1 MLREDAGLR
10 DYLKILS
17 KRRWAAVAVFFAVFS
32 AVTVYTLTAT
42 PVYKSTARV
51 FVDPGTSQNEISQQ
65 GQPVDTTSYI
75 QTQLGIL
82 KSDSIARSVVRKMAL
97 DKAPSGGGG
106 ILGFFGLKDAPGPD
120 KRMEAAVRAFQQK
133 LSVDEVKNSNIIN
146 VSYIDN
152 DPVVASAVANDVVRT
167 FIERN
172 LEMKVEPAR
181 SAITWLNSRLGEI
194 KTRMTESSSQLQ
206 DFKRS
211 RDLIQTDDKQAN
223 ISIQALSDL
232 NQKALEAQ
240 AARSAAEV
248 KYHLVQRLGQT
259 PDGLMTLPE
268 VINNNVIQNLLAQQS
283 ALAKEY
289 ADASKKYGARHPH
302 MIRLQNEM
310 DSLQAQIKSE
320 VNYIVLSFKNSYDLA
335 LKDEQNIKAAFGQQ
349 KAEAMSYDKRSSEY
363 DIMKQDVEGSRSIY
377 DVVLKKFQESTL
389 TGSMNMSNV
398 QLLDQAVPLEK
409 PFRPDKAM
417 NLFLGL
423 IIGLIC
429 GIAASFTVEFLD
441 NTFKTPDDV
450 EEYLRLPMLGV
461 IPRIKNIETFMSD
474 PKAPGVE
481 SFRNVRSNLLL
492 STGDKA
498 PRVVQICSA
507 SHSEGKTTFALN
519 MAAIMA
525 AAGEKI
531 VLIDAD
537 LRKPRLHKMLKAANR
552 QGLSNL
558 LSGQAGL
565 DEIIRQTHMEGV
577 DAITSGPVPPNPS
590 ELLGSKTMKE
600 SLLLLSLRY
609 DRVIIDCPP
618 LAGLADAPLVS
629 SMSDGIILVIRG
641 SKTPRDLVI
650 KSKKNLDA
658 INARVLGVVLNDV
671 RGRADQY
678 YYQYNYGYYFAQK
691 QQEESQP

>member
-82 KSDSIARSVVRKMAL
+82 KSDSIARSVVKKMAL
-97 DKAPSGGGG
+97 DKEPPGGGG

-120 KRMEAAVRAFQQK
+120 KRMEAAVRTFQAK

-152 DPVVASAVANDVVRT
+152 DPVLASAVANDVVQT

-194 KTRMTESSSQLQ
+194 KTKMTESSSQLQ

-248 KYHLVQRLGQT
+248 KYHLVQKLEQT

-310 DSLQAQIKSE
+310 DALQAQIKSE

-349 KAEAMSYDKRSSEY
+349 KAEAMNYDKRSSEY

-461 IPRIKNIETFMSD
+461 IPRIKNVETFMSD
-474 PKAPGVE
+474 PKAPAG
-481 SFRNVRSNLLL
+481 
-492 STGDKA
+492 G
-498 PRVVQICSA
+498 VVQERSQQPSA
-507 SHSEGKTTFALN
+507 LHRRQGPKNS
-519 MAAIMA
+519 
-525 AAGEKI
+525 
-531 VLIDAD
+531 AD
-537 LRKPRLHKMLKAANR
+537 LQRQPFRRQDDFRAEHGGDNGRGRRNNHTHRCGLKEAQAPQDAEGR
-552 QGLSNL
+552 QP
-558 LSGQAGL
+558 
-565 DEIIRQTHMEGV
+565 
-577 DAITSGPVPPNPS
+577 SGPEQPPFGPGGAGRDNKTDTHERGGRDNFRPGPS
-590 ELLGSKTMKE
+590 EPIGAFGVQDHE
-600 SLLLLSLRY
+600 GY
-609 DRVIIDCPP
+609 PAGA
-618 LAGLADAPLVS
+618 LAAV
-629 SMSDGIILVIRG
+629 
-641 SKTPRDLVI
+641 
-650 KSKKNLDA
+650 
-658 INARVLGVVLNDV
+658 
-671 RGRADQY
+671 
-678 YYQYNYGYYFAQK
+678 
-691 QQEESQP
+691 

>member
-1 MLREDAGLR
+1 LREDAGLR

-51 FVDPGTSQNEISQQ
+51 FVDPGTSQNEISVQQ
-65 GQPVDTTSYI
+65 GQQVDTSSYI

-82 KSDSIARSVVRKMAL
+82 KSDSIARSVVRKMGL
-97 DKAPSGGGG
+97 DKTQPGGGSV
-106 ILGFFGLKDAPGPD
+106 LGFFGLQDEPGPD
-120 KRMEAAVRAFQQK
+120 RKMEAAVRAFQAK

-146 VSYIDN
+146 VSYVDK
-152 DPVVASAVANDVVRT
+152 DPALASAVANEVVQT

-181 SAITWLNSRLGEI
+181 AAITWLNSRLGEI
-194 KTRMTESSSQLQ
+194 KTKMTESSNQLE

-211 RDLIQTDDKQAN
+211 RDLIQTDDRQAN

-240 AARSAAEV
+240 AARSAAET
-248 KYHLVQRLGQT
+248 KYHLVQKLEQT

-289 ADASKKYGARHPH
+289 ADASKKYGPRHPH
-302 MIRLQNEM
+302 LIRLKNEM
-310 DSLQAQIKSE
+310 DALQAQIKNE
-320 VNYIVLSFKNSYDLA
+320 VNYIVLSFKNSYDVA

-349 KAEAMSYDKRSSEY
+349 KAAAMNYDKRASEY

-398 QLLDQAVPLEK
+398 QLLDQAIPLEK

-423 IIGLIC
+423 VIGLIC
-429 GIAASFTVEFLD
+429 GIASSFAVEFLD
-441 NTFKTPDDV
+441 STFKTPDDV

-461 IPRIKNIETFMSD
+461 IPRIKNIESFMSD
-474 PKAPGVE
+474 PKAPGAE

-498 PRVVQICSA
+498 PKVVQICSA

-519 MAAIMA
+519 MASIMA

-531 VLIDAD
+531 LLIDAD

-558 LSGQAGL
+558 LSGQTAL
-565 DEIIRQTHMEGV
+565 DDIIRQSDVDGV
-577 DAITSGPVPPNPS
+577 DVITSGPVPPNPS
-590 ELLGSKTMKE
+590 ELLGSKTMRE
-600 SLLLLSLRY
+600 SLVLLSRVY

-641 SKTPRDLVI
+641 SKTPRDLVV
-650 KSKKNLDA
+650 KSKKNLEA

-671 RGRADQY
+671 RGRSDQY
-678 YYQYNYGYYFAQK
+678 YYQYNYGYYFARK
-691 QQEESQP
+691 QQEEAQ